1 MRQVEMSNKKAIN
14 FIKTLS
20 GVVIIIGIAIA
31 SAGILSPLDKIIAIT
46 LSNLLLIVYLGLLI
60 GYLIIKKYS

>member
-1 MRQVEMSNKKAIN
+1 MSNKKAIN